1 MNFSGLT
8 IRARITGGSLLIAIL
23 ISIAAGIVIYNQ
35 VQRIVNDDHLRVL
48 ESIEGPYVTAITDGD
63 TEDFDPPG
71 PGQLAAVV
79 APDGTVTLDTL
90 PAGLSE
96 QIPGF
101 ASAPDAVSEVEV
113 DEAAYLVK
121 ARTVDGEGGAWHVIT
136 AARTDDEVLDQV
148 AVLLIVSVAVI
159 TLGFGAAAWLIGS
172 AALSPVTRLR
182 RSAEELASAP
192 REDLLP
198 VGTARDEIS
207 ALARTLNE
215 LISELRASAARERQ
229 IVSDASHEI
238 RTPLAILN
246 TRLELAQREA
256 TTLAEMKA
264 DVSEAQKTLERLT
277 AMATALLELSRID
290 AEHPAGQATI
300 ARLAR
305 ELGDAA
311 DRGRLR
317 VGGRDIRIEFG
328 SDDPSGDRVVPIS
341 EPDFGRVCD
350 NLVNNALAAI
360 GAAGTITLR
369 LASSASEVRLT
380 VDDDGGGMD
389 PAYVP
394 HAFDRFSRQSDARTT
409 GGAGLGLA
417 IVAGITANAGG
428 TVHLDNNPGRGLRV
442 IVTLPIAANM
452 RGDHPQS
459 PHRSA

>member
-1 MNFSGLT
+1 MNLSQLT

-35 VQRIVNDDHLRVL
+35 VQRIVSDDHLRVL

-79 APDGTVTLDTL
+79 APDGTITLDTL
-90 PAGLSE
+90 PASLSG

-101 ASAPDAVSEVEV
+101 ASASDTVSEVEA
-113 DEAAYLVK
+113 DEDAYLVK
-121 ARTVDGEGGAWHVIT
+121 ARTVEGDGGAWHVIT

-148 AVLLIVSVAVI
+148 AMLLIISVAVI

-182 RSAEELASAP
+182 RSAEELASGP

-207 ALARTLNE
+207 DLARTLNE

-256 TTLAEMKA
+256 TTLTEMKT
-264 DVSEAQKTLERLT
+264 DVSEAQKTLKRLT
-277 AMATALLELSRID
+277 ALATALLELSRID
-290 AEHPAGQATI
+290 AEHPVGQATI
-300 ARLAR
+300 AQLAR
-305 ELGDAA
+305 ELGDAT

-317 VGGRDIRIEFG
+317 VGGRDIRIDFD
-328 SDDPSGDRVVPIS
+328 SDDPSSDTVVPIS
-341 EPDFGRVCD
+341 EADFGRVCD
-350 NLVNNALAAI
+350 NLINNALAAI
-360 GAAGTITLR
+360 NATGTVTVR
-369 LASSASEVRLT
+369 LASSASDVRLT
-380 VDDDGGGMD
+380 VDDNGGGMD
-389 PAYVP
+389 TAYVP

-417 IVAGITANAGG
+417 IVAGIIANAGG
-428 TVHLDNNPGRGLRV
+428 TVHLDNHPGRGLRV
-442 IVTLPIAANM
+442 IVTLPVA
-452 RGDHPQS
+452 G
-459 PHRSA
+459 

>member
-1 MNFSGLT
+1 MNFSRVT

-96 QIPGF
+96 QIPGL

-113 DEAAYLVK
+113 DEDAYLVK
-121 ARTVDGEGGAWHVIT
+121 ARTVNGEGGAWHVIT
-136 AARTDDEVLDQV
+136 AARADDEVLDQV
-148 AVLLIVSVAVI
+148 AMLLIVSVAVI

-256 TTLAEMKA
+256 ITLAEMKA

-277 AMATALLELSRID
+277 ALATALLELSRID

-300 ARLAR
+300 AHLAR

-317 VGGRDIRIEFG
+317 VGGRDIRIDFD
-328 SDDPSGDRVVPIS
+328 SDDPSSDTMVHIS

-350 NLVNNALAAI
+350 NLINNALAAI

-369 LASSASEVRLT
+369 LASSASDVRLS
-380 VDDDGGGMD
+380 VEDDGGGMD
-389 PAYVP
+389 PAYAP

-417 IVAGITANAGG
+417 IVAGITANGGG

-442 IVTLPIAANM
+442 IVTLPIATNT
-452 RGDHPQS
+452 RRDPPQS
-459 PHRSA
+459 PLPSA